1 MQKTQKHTQMSVLL
15 LFKSDKYHNRN
26 LASAE
31 GEGFEPSDP
40 NGSAPCYKMLI
51 F

>member
-1 MQKTQKHTQMSVLL
+1 MCFLN
-15 LFKSDKYHNRN
+15 FKPDNTMRN

-40 NGSAPCYKMLI
+40 NGSAP
-51 F
+51 

>member
-1 MQKTQKHTQMSVLL
+1 MSVLL
-15 LFKSDKYHNRN
+15 IFKPDKYHKRN

-40 NGSAPCYKMLI
+40 NGSAP
-51 F
+51 